1 MQKVQKSRGYSL
13 RFRLAAGAAVL
24 GAGTALTALI
34 LYLGLN
40 DVGDR
45 LDAALD
51 AERRVARYAT
61 LSSQAA
67 GFLVV
72 ATEVVQTGQSPETRL
87 QRITPVADQ
96 LRRTFAAIRA
106 DTTQAMQDAQAL
118 GLDAQS
124 RHGTQ
129 TLGVARMEALLESAL
144 RGLLSDNT
152 DAARLRAFIDGF
164 ASNFDPL
171 LSQSVNTEL
180 LFRNAILSGIG
191 DLRQRLSLIAIAI
204 ALASLVLVIGFYVWL
219 IRPQLRRLDALREAA
234 QQIGQ
239 EDFDVALPVTR
250 ADEIGLLA
258 TETNRMASALRT
270 RQNAIETE
278 WTRLNDTIAE
288 RTQALRTANTALE
301 EADGNRRRFFAD
313 ISHELRTPLTVILM
327 EAQIGKKGSPD
338 PEAAFTT
345 IETRAARLNRRI
357 DDLLRV
363 ARSESGQ
370 LALDP
375 KPTALPALLNDIVAE
390 ITAECDSAG
399 LNLRIERPDDITI
412 TCDANW
418 ARQVIAG
425 LLRNAIRHAR
435 DGGIIRLA
443 PALGDNQAGLSVSD
457 NGPGITAPD
466 QTKIFDRFAQGQNKT
481 AAQGFGVG
489 LALARWVVQ
498 EQGGTITLTSPLP
511 PDDTLGQAPG
521 TKIAVLF
528 PRTSA

>member
-1 MQKVQKSRGYSL
+1 M
-13 RFRLAAGAAVL
+13 L
-24 GAGTALTALI
+24 GAGTVLTALI

-40 DVGDR
+40 DVGER

-61 LSSQAA
+61 LSSQTA

-72 ATEVVQTGQSPETRL
+72 ATEVVQTGQPVETRI

-106 DTTQAMQDAQAL
+106 DTTRAMQDAQAL

-144 RGLLSDNT
+144 RGLHSDST
-152 DAARLRAFIDGF
+152 DAARLRAYIDGF

-180 LFRNAILSGIG
+180 LFRNAILSGIA
-191 DLRQRLSLIAIAI
+191 DLRHRLSLIAIAI
-204 ALASLVLVIGFYVWL
+204 ALASLVLVVGFYIWL
-219 IRPQLRRLDALREAA
+219 IRPQLRRLDALRQAA
-234 QQIGQ
+234 QKIGQ

-258 TETNRMASALRT
+258 TETNRMARALRT
-270 RQNAIETE
+270 RQTTIQTE
-278 WTRLNDTIAE
+278 WAQLNDTIAE
-288 RTQALRTANTALE
+288 RTKALRTANTALE

-375 KPTALPALLNDIVAE
+375 KPTDLPTLLGDIVAE
-390 ITAECDSAG
+390 ITAECDNAG
-399 LNLRIERPDDITI
+399 MTLQIEHPENITI

-435 DGGIIRLA
+435 NGGIIRLA
-443 PALGDNQAGLSVSD
+443 PSQSDTHAGLSVLD
-457 NGPGITAPD
+457 NGPGITPQE
-466 QTKIFDRFAQGQNKT
+466 QTKVFDRFSQGPNKT
-481 AAQGFGVG
+481 ATQGFGVG
-489 LALARWVVQ
+489 LALARWVVK
-498 EQGGTITLTSPLP
+498 EQGGRITLTSPLP
-511 PDDTLGQAPG
+511 QNETLGQAPG

-528 PRTSA
+528 PRSAA